1 MKAAA
6 VILAVILVLAH
17 PAAAVAV
24 LGVELAACAVL
35 TGVIVRA
42 LRPLC
47 VPADRHRR
55 AA

>member
-6 VILAVILVLAH
+6 IILAVLLVVAH

-24 LGVELAACAVL
+24 LAVELAACAVL
-35 TGVIVRA
+35 TGLIVRA

-47 VPADRHRR
+47 VPASSYRR
-55 AA
+55 PA

>member
-6 VILAVILVLAH
+6 IVLAVLLVLAH

-24 LGVELAACAVL
+24 LGAELVACAVF
-35 TGVIVRA
+35 TGLIVRA

-47 VPADRHRR
+47 VPQGRPRR
-55 AA
+55 VA